1 MLEKGI
7 GMRAGVIIIPAI
19 FAPINVRDRER
30 LSNNKGDSK
39 VTAEIHM
46 VNKMDGVV
54 DSDCYID
61 RHHCTHAQF
70 GSIYGFYGRIHEY
83 DTELKTGADR

>member
-1 MLEKGI
+1 
-7 GMRAGVIIIPAI
+7 
-19 FAPINVRDRER
+19 
-30 LSNNKGDSK
+30 
-39 VTAEIHM
+39 M

>member
-1 MLEKGI
+1 MQLED
-7 GMRAGVIIIPAI
+7 IIPDFLVDAI
-19 FAPINVRDRER
+19 GVRDRER

-39 VTAEIHM
+39 VTAEIHT
-46 VNKMDGVV
+46 VNKMDGIV
-54 DSDCYID
+54 DSGCYID

-83 DTELKTGADR
+83 DTELKTGADW